1 VGYPELE
8 AHLIPRERITNWE
21 GEPARHGGKARA
33 RNAKSRADRG
43 LRIAQRHPHREIIL
57 RMRLLRLIVVIT
69 LGMIPFVALAQEPA
83 DGADGSPKLSRRV
96 QAAAHK
102 GPGLEMIV
110 GFYVHALREVDAH
123 AQTFRADLFYWLR
136 YKRRAPGLI
145 DEELEEIRFVNGDI
159 EAQELEERKALDDY
173 NYVMY
178 RVRGT
183 FHFHANFHRYPF
195 DVQQLP
201 IEVQHGFL
209 RADQLRITPD
219 RWSYRRAD
227 LPANMYGLGERL
239 DLIDMHVSS
248 VRHEQTSHRYLT
260 DFGDREDPLGSTT
273 VSAYRMVIVAAREVW
288 PFLFKI
294 VIPLLIIQILAYL
307 VFFIAA
313 DRIDV
318 AVGLTV
324 TSLLASIAFQISL
337 ADSLPD
343 IGYLTTADRIFHLSY
358 FLIMMAM
365 GQMVYAYN
373 LFIADQLERAR
384 KVDLIGRIAYPVV
397 FFAGVALI
405 CWRW

>member
-1 VGYPELE
+1 
-8 AHLIPRERITNWE
+8 
-21 GEPARHGGKARA
+21 
-33 RNAKSRADRG
+33 
-43 LRIAQRHPHREIIL
+43 
-57 RMRLLRLIVVIT
+57 MRLLHRLVVVV
-69 LGMIPFVALAQEPA
+69 LLSVCLASPLAAAGQDASA
-83 DGADGSPKLSRRV
+83 DGGAPSAKLSRR
-96 QAAAHK
+96 AAAAAYK
-102 GPGLEMIV
+102 DAGQEMVV
-110 GFYVHALREVDAH
+110 GFYVNALREVDAH

-136 YKRRAPGLI
+136 YRRRAPGLV

-159 EAQELEERKALDDY
+159 ESQELEERKALDDF

-195 DVQQLP
+195 DVQELP

-209 RADQLRITPD
+209 RADQLHISPD
-219 RWSYRRAD
+219 RWSYRRAG
-227 LPANMYGLGERL
+227 LPETMYALGERI
-239 DLIDMHVSS
+239 DLIDMHVTS
-248 VRHEQTSHRYLT
+248 VRHESTTHRYRT
-260 DFGDREDPLGSTT
+260 DFGDREDPLGSST
-273 VSAYRMVIVAAREVW
+273 VSTYRMVIVAGREVW
-288 PFLFKI
+288 PFLIKI

-337 ADSLPD
+337 SDSLPD

-358 FLIMMAM
+358 FLIMTAM

-373 LFIADQLERAR
+373 LFSTDQLARAR
-384 KVDLIGRIAYPVV
+384 NVDLIGRAIYPVV
-397 FFAGVALI
+397 FFGGVALI

>member
-1 VGYPELE
+1 
-8 AHLIPRERITNWE
+8 
-21 GEPARHGGKARA
+21 
-33 RNAKSRADRG
+33 
-43 LRIAQRHPHREIIL
+43 
-57 RMRLLRLIVVIT
+57 MRLLLSMLLVIVG
-69 LGMIPFVALAQEPA
+69 LSSLRASAQDALADSGVSAPA
-83 DGADGSPKLSRRV
+83 KLSRRS
-96 QAAAHK
+96 AAAAYK
-102 GPGLEMIV
+102 GNELEMVV

-136 YKRRAPGLI
+136 YKRRTPGI
-145 DEELEEIRFVNGDI
+145 EDAELEEIRFVNGDI
-159 EAQELEERKALDDY
+159 ESQELEERKALADY

-195 DVQQLP
+195 DVQELP

-209 RADQLRITPD
+209 RSDQFRIVPD
-219 RWSYRRAD
+219 QWSYQRAD
-227 LPANMYGLGERL
+227 LPSSMWGLGERI
-239 DLIDMHVSS
+239 DLMDMHVTS
-248 VRHEQTSHRYLT
+248 VRHEATTHRYLT

-273 VSAYRMVIVAAREVW
+273 ISAYRMIIVATREVW

-294 VIPLLIIQILAYL
+294 VIPLLIIQMLAYL
-307 VFFIAA
+307 VFYIAA

-337 ADSLPD
+337 SDSLPD

-373 LFIADQLERAR
+373 LFVANELDRAR
-384 KVDLIGRIAYPVV
+384 KVDVLGRFLYPVI
-397 FFAGVALI
+397 FFAGIGLI